1 MSGLKRVLE
10 HSQHYGVESLPTAE
24 LLTLALCGDG
34 TIRQREKAL
43 ELIQEVLKDRT
54 GTSELLSTDVYELF
68 DREFDE
74 KLAYRL
80 VALLELIRRLSR
92 PYERRYQIACPADAA
107 RLVMSE
113 MRLLKQEQMRVLA
126 LDTKNHVVLDRVMY
140 HGTVNMTAVRVAEL
154 FRPAITRN
162 CPGIIICHNHPSGD
176 PQPSREDIKMTEQ
189 VVEAGK
195 LLDIDLVDHLV
206 IGDGKYT
213 SLKELLHW

>member
-1 MSGLKRVLE
+1 MSSLKRVLE
-10 HSQHYGVESLPTAE
+10 HSQQYGVESLPTAE

-34 TIRQREKAL
+34 TARQREKAL
-43 ELIQEVLKDRT
+43 GLIQQVMTERT
-54 GTSELLSTDVYELF
+54 GTSELLSTDIYELF

-92 PYERRYQIACPADAA
+92 PYERRYQITCPADAA

-113 MRLLKQEQMRVLA
+113 MRLLKQEQMRVLV
-126 LDTKNHVVLDRVMY
+126 LDTKNHVILNRVMY
-140 HGTVNMTAVRVAEL
+140 HGTVNSTAVRVAEL

-162 CPGIIICHNHPSGD
+162 SPAIILCHNHPSGD
-176 PQPSREDIKMTEQ
+176 PKPSPEDIAVTEQ
-189 VVEAGK
+189 LVHAGK

-206 IGDGKYT
+206 IGDGIYT
-213 SLKELLHW
+213 SLKEKMHW